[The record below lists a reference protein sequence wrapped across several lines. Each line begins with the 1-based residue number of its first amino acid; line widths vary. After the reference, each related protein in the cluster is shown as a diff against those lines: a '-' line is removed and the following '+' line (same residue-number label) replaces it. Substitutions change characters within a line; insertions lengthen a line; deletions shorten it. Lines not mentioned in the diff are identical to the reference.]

1 MRFCFLYDNQGM
13 NNSRDH
19 IKLAYE
25 YTPTEI
31 RKLAKFFELLRDAE
45 KAQEGCNENQ
55 ECNYQTSHA
64 K

>member
-1 MRFCFLYDNQGM
+1 MRFCFLYDNQDM
-13 NNSRDH
+13 NNNRDH
-19 IKLAYE
+19 IKLACE

>member
-64 K
+64 E

>member
-1 MRFCFLYDNQGM
+1 M